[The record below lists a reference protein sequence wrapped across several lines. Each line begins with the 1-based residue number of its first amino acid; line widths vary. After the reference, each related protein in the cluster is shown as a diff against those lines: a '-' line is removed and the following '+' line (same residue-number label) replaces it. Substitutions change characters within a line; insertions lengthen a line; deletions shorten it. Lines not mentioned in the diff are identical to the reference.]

1 MQSTFDDSI
10 KAITASLPSRSES
23 AKFLCHNVLNT
34 ARRLGTVAQNSFLA
48 YVFCHFLV
56 ENINSQAGKA
66 MSTDIAGPT
75 KPVDAANFWIV
86 SITSLLVFFHGGF
99 NFFYL
104 LSEQAQKSIKI
115 LIQSC
120 STFGLAE
127 FLRQEN
133 PEYAPYTNVIKL
145 LSAPGFIQFLF
156 FILGKEASASNIKS
170 YLDSIRD
177 FFSRRS
183 QTLQNYGAFEFFR
196 NGGAGAGGMAAL
208 VGTFI
213 EYWYNSTHEK
223 NLSSAPQALLI
234 SSIIGFLLN
243 SGAANDAMNN
253 GSKVAKAINE
263 NLGTL
268 TGGVYMLYYYYQ
280 TWNIINN
287 PALARPETTVQSFK
301 AQQTQ
306 ENVAFL
312 MILLVNALRVVQNIY
327 RPGLGKERL
336 AYQSVPNM
344 FSEPTS
350 CITALIKNFIFLML
364 NMVGCNVSFESLK
377 KIEDIS
383 NDQ

>member
-1 MQSTFDDSI
+1 
-10 KAITASLPSRSES
+10 
-23 AKFLCHNVLNT
+23 
-34 ARRLGTVAQNSFLA
+34 
-48 YVFCHFLV
+48 
-56 ENINSQAGKA
+56 
-66 MSTDIAGPT
+66 MSTHIAGPT

-104 LSEQAQKSIKI
+104 LSEKTQKSIKI

-127 FLRQEN
+127 FLRHEN
-133 PEYAPYTNVIKL
+133 PEYAPYTHIIKL
-145 LSAPGFIQFLF
+145 LTAPGFIQFLF
-156 FILGKEASASNIKS
+156 FILGKEANKIDVTS
-170 YLDSIRD
+170 YFSSIRN

-213 EYWYNSTHEK
+213 EYWYNSTHEE

-234 SSIIGFLLN
+234 ASIIGFLLN
-243 SGAANDAMNN
+243 SGAANDAINN
-253 GSKVAKAINE
+253 DSKVAKAINE

-268 TGGVYMLYYYYQ
+268 TGGVYMLFYYYQ

-306 ENVAFL
+306 EPVAFL
-312 MILLVNALRVVQNIY
+312 MILFIQLPTCCAKYLSTWSRQATFSLSTSYRICLVNQHLV
-327 RPGLGKERL
+327 
-336 AYQSVPNM
+336 
-344 FSEPTS
+344 
-350 CITALIKNFIFLML
+350 
-364 NMVGCNVSFESLK
+364 
-377 KIEDIS
+377 
-383 NDQ
+383 